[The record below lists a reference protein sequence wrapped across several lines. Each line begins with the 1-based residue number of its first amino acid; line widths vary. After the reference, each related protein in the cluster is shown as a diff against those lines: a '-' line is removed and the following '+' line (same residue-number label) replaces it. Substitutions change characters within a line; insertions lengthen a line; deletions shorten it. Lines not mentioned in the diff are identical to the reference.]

1 MQAGR
6 AGHGAPTAFKG
17 NPPWHFA
24 QPVRQSCC
32 SKDFTL
38 APVFKYLRFRGIQH
52 AIVMQTKALSCKKRA
67 AFDVRPCSRVVS
79 VAILAL
85 CQIRQINEAVRRLN
99 NGLEF
104 GCFFC
109 CGAGSSQFDSAEPL
123 LLLKDRWGGWA
134 SRAGSKP
141 TNSRAVNRNNG
152 LKDKVKLLSQSA
164 IL

>member
-24 QPVRQSCC
+24 QPVRRSCC

-85 CQIRQINEAVRRLN
+85 CQIRQINEAVIRLN